1 MTGGARVMMAD
12 TKEGGQDPLISL
24 SPKILVGPNTE
35 QEGSL
40 IIIMTS
46 TELHP
51 VPSFLHILF

>member
-1 MTGGARVMMAD
+1 MMAD